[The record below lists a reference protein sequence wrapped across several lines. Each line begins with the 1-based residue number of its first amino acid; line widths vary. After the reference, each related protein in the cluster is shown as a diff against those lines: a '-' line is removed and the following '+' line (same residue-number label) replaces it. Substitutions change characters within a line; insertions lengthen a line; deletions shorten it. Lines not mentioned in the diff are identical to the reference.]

1 MNSNAGRFEEKI
13 ALITGGSSGIGL
25 ATARLLHQGGARVL
39 ITGRD
44 ASRLAA
50 AAEAIGP
57 GTRTLV
63 ADMARVEDVRRIF
76 DQVADGFG
84 HLDILMANAG
94 TSHTPALDEVDEAA
108 FDAMSDLNF
117 KGVFFTMVH
126 AIPVLATGASVII
139 TGSAAADMGR
149 LADPLYAATKAAV
162 RSLARTF
169 AAHEAFVG
177 RAIRVNVL
185 SPGPVRTPL
194 TEEAWKDPAVDQ
206 YVRNAVPLGRWAEP
220 DEVARAAAFLAS
232 SDSSYMTGSV
242 LAVDGGLAQV

>member
-1 MNSNAGRFEEKI
+1 MNNPARRFEEKI
-13 ALITGGSSGIGL
+13 AVITGGSSGIGL
-25 ATARLLHQGGARVL
+25 ATARLLHREGARVI
-39 ITGRD
+39 ITGRHPE
-44 ASRLAA
+44 RLAA
-50 AAEAIGP
+50 AASAIGP

-63 ADMARVEDVRRIF
+63 ADMARVSDVQRVF

-84 HLDILMANAG
+84 HLDVLMANAG

-108 FDAMSDLNF
+108 FDAMCDLNF
-117 KGVFFTMVH
+117 KGVFFTLVH
-126 AIPVLATGASVII
+126 AMPVLATGASVVI

-169 AAHEAFVG
+169 ATQEAFVARG
-177 RAIRVNVL
+177 IRVNVL
-185 SPGPVRTPL
+185 SPGPVRTSL
-194 TEEAWKDPAVDQ
+194 TEEAWKDPAVDE

-232 SDSSYMTGSV
+232 SDASYMTGSV